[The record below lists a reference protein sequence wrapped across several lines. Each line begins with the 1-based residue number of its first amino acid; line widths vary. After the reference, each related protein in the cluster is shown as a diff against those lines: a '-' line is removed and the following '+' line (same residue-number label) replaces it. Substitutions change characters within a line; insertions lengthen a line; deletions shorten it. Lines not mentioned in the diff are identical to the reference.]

1 MCCHFQLECNVA
13 FRPTEI
19 SVIVQQQAGV
29 KAYGAISMTAD
40 SRSATNTICT
50 SAVLGVML

>member
-19 SVIVQQQAGV
+19 SVIAQQQAGLKV
-29 KAYGAISMTAD
+29 YGAISMTAD
-40 SRSATNTICT
+40 SQSATNTIFT
-50 SAVLGVML
+50 SAVLVVML